1 MSDFSDLPG
10 TAIPIIAILMPIGII
25 AVVGHFKN
33 KEREMIHRERMAAL
47 EKGLQ
52 PPADPGSSVFTRREP
67 GSRNYLL
74 HGLIWLFVGLGALA
88 SMYLFRASWEEH
100 LPHGPLSLVPLP
112 FLAFIPAGV
121 GLAFLVYYAIEASN
135 PRPPTP

>member
-52 PPADPGSSVFTRREP
+52 PPADPGPTVFSRREP
-67 GSRNYLL
+67 SSRNFLL

-88 SMYLFRASWEEH
+88 SIYLFRTSWEEH
-100 LPHGPLSLVPLP
+100 MMHGPLSLVPLP

-121 GLAFLVYYAIEASN
+121 GVAFLVYYAIEASN